1 MRKWSERSDNSAW
14 IDDHYGVYCDKKSSS
29 NMCVPLDEGDG
40 SIIDPSVEA
49 LRLGPT
55 VSCSETGVPDQAC
68 GRGDPWVNKTIWPLV
83 RGPLCVEHDR
93 ERREKFPLPDELRPY
108 FDLGYDRAD
117 PTLSVDAPPFPMT
130 PGRRTGLLHFDADE
144 MRAHLLKFLA
154 MLEHYYE
161 GIGSSYLER
170 QLTPNSESE
179 HYGPMVQANADQ
191 MARIILRAGSADPGS
206 AGASMTIGVLGDS
219 VTAGQDNCYYDAWPE
234 VLRRT
239 LSPIMGA
246 MGVKLDVR
254 NAGKNGGWNLASQMM
269 CAHDMLGA
277 SSTAEGRLDFLYQTN
292 PFVSAEGVDAEH
304 MIRRAVLGDG
314 AVVSI
319 VSQKT
324 NMIDLKPYFRLGLTR
339 ANSYGDSPPEM
350 GTARDGHKY
359 KFWFPARDRAFW
371 GMQGDGFCHLVSFP
385 SLFLLRASSL
395 LLGPLSSLN
404 VRSSTPL

>member
-1 MRKWSERSDNSAW
+1 
-14 IDDHYGVYCDKKSSS
+14 
-29 NMCVPLDEGDG
+29 
-40 SIIDPSVEA
+40 
-49 LRLGPT
+49 
-55 VSCSETGVPDQAC
+55 
-68 GRGDPWVNKTIWPLV
+68 
-83 RGPLCVEHDR
+83 
-93 ERREKFPLPDELRPY
+93 
-108 FDLGYDRAD
+108 
-117 PTLSVDAPPFPMT
+117 
-130 PGRRTGLLHFDADE
+130 
-144 MRAHLLKFLA
+144 
-154 MLEHYYE
+154 
-161 GIGSSYLER
+161 
-170 QLTPNSESE
+170 
-179 HYGPMVQANADQ
+179 
-191 MARIILRAGSADPGS
+191 
-206 AGASMTIGVLGDS
+206 MTIGVLGDS

-246 MGVKLDVR
+246 MGVELDVR

-292 PFVSAEGVDAEH
+292 PFVSATGVDAEH

-324 NMIDLKPYFRLGLTR
+324 NMIDLKPYFGLGLTR

-404 VRSSTPL
+404 VRSSAPLCEQTTRGGSSSVVNRNWHVSLFALPFLSRPRMSRKPSGLFCFSHRTFAAPCDDRQNRAVGSEGPRDLRRRLRASLGEGDGEGDRRPGGGDIAPGPGRGAGHAGDPQQDRNEGQVQLAGP